1 MYNRKWMNLTIVLVL
16 LFSLFS
22 PFASLKTFAAAGL
35 QILDV
40 TEKKESTVIVWE
52 VVNDQD
58 EELTNY
64 QLIKNDEVLD
74 IEPVPLHDS
83 AEDAVIRYS
92 YEDQNVEKNTVYTYE
107 IAANLSTG
115 EKVVSAPVDLTF
127 VGQAVD
133 AQIELLASDEEAV
146 EVVTTNIKVV
156 SDQGNIP
163 WALDF
168 SVEGISDEASEV
180 SYYGY
185 LDEEGFFIDYDSES
199 RDLELPIG
207 TYRLST
213 YNYSTEEEII
223 EEFTIES
230 GKDYVTS
237 PIEMVLPEEKLVI
250 KKVLRIETVNDQS
263 ISMGWDEPFDPEE
276 VEKYLV
282 YLNDKIVESI
292 NDPFTTYYTY
302 TGLSPETSYQ
312 VKVDYV
318 YKDGTIET
326 VSADVTTSPVP
337 KGEVVV
343 FADDN
348 LKSAIKR
355 QLKIDHRDIY
365 TDDMENLTSLD
376 ASFSEIRDLT
386 GLELAINLVD
396 LMLYGNQIEDLSPL
410 ANLTNLVI
418 LDLDENVITSLD
430 DLRGLKN
437 LETLLLA
444 FNQIEDIEILKDFPK
459 LTSVTL
465 YGNEGLDF
473 TKGSEDVEVLKSL
486 ISAGVDVEW
495 VSNSN
500 EIIIQEVTESSIGIE
515 TSFPGISDF
524 ISNYHLYLNGE
535 LVAEMPVGETDYE
548 FSNLDPLTDYEIS
561 VDAVDQDG
569 SIWGSA
575 FTYVMTPP
583 VPEGEIVQ
591 FKDSALKEA
600 VRDALHIYSR
610 DLYESDMK
618 MLTNLD
624 ASDRGI
630 EELDGL
636 ELAVNL
642 MGLQLD
648 SNLVRNLE
656 PIAGLTGLTFL
667 SMSDNK
673 LSELTDLAPF
683 TNLEALFLDSNEI
696 KDISI
701 LSKFSKLMM
710 LSLQGNQIKDI
721 TPLAGLNIE
730 YLNISYN
737 EIEDITSLLALEK
750 LQYVQLMKNP
760 LDLSEGSE
768 ALTVI
773 QTLEDNGVI
782 VNYEYLDITVNQVTE
797 NSIEISWLPVTKD
810 DYEDFVYY
818 IMLDGEEVA
827 IDFDDTA
834 YTLND
839 LQPDTEYTIEIIGMS
854 DDFERF
860 VYGTTSVK
868 TEPEQE
874 NPEENPE
881 KPGDGSAGE
890 GKNPTDQETA
900 PGKVTEK
907 GSTPDKKETQTATSL
922 PNTATN
928 SFNLLVIGFGLVV
941 LGFTLFVITRRKFV
955 NR

>member
-1 MYNRKWMNLTIVLVL
+1 MYNRKWTNLTIVLVL

-35 QILDV
+35 HLLNV
-40 TEKKESTVIVWE
+40 TDKKESTIIVWE
-52 VVNDQD
+52 VVNNDG
-58 EELTNY
+58 EELSNY
-64 QLIKNDEVLD
+64 QLIKNGEALD
-74 IEPVPLHDS
+74 IEPIPLNES
-83 AEDAVIRYS
+83 AEDNVRRYS
-92 YEDQNVEKNTVYTYE
+92 YEDQSVEKNTLYTYE
-107 IAANLSTG
+107 ISATLSTG
-115 EKVVSAPVDLTF
+115 EKVVSASIEHTF
-127 VGQAVD
+127 VGQAED
-133 AQIELLASDEEAV
+133 AQIELLAANEE
-146 EVVTTNIKVV
+146 EVVVMTNIKVV

-444 FNQIEDIEILKDFPK
+444 FNQIEDIQILKDFPK

-473 TKGSEDVEVLKSL
+473 TKGSEDAEVLKSL
-486 ISAGVDVEW
+486 ISAGVNVEW

-515 TSFPGISDF
+515 ISFPGISDF
-524 ISNYHLYLNGE
+524 ISNYHLYLNGD
-535 LVAEMPVGETDYE
+535 LVAEMPVGETNYE
-548 FSNLDPLTDYEIS
+548 FSNLDPLTDYEIT

-642 MGLQLD
+642 MELQLD

-656 PIAGLTGLTFL
+656 PIAGLTSLTFL

-673 LSELTDLAPF
+673 LSELTGLAPF
-683 TNLEALFLDSNEI
+683 TNLEALFLDSNGI

-701 LSKFSKLMM
+701 LSKFSKLTM

-810 DYEDFVYY
+810 GYEDFVYY

-860 VYGTTSVK
+860 VYGTTIVK
-868 TEPEQE
+868 TAVEQE
-874 NPEENPE
+874 NPGKTPEE
-881 KPGDGSAGE
+881 PGDGSAGE
-890 GKNPTDQETA
+890 GKDPTDQETA

-907 GSTPDKKETQTATSL
+907 GSTPDKKETQTAGSL

-928 SFNLLVIGFGLVV
+928 SFNLLVMGLGLVV
-941 LGFTLFVITRRKFV
+941 LGVTFFAFTRRKAV